1 MLRDFA
7 NRLETRIIFTSRSL
21 INIVYPV
28 AQRFGS
34 LLGSNP
40 ELRPLVSRA
49 QALSTLQRQFANA
62 APPYLA
68 QSCTV
73 LGLQFGTLTIA
84 SANPTVAAKLRQ
96 LAPEL
101 VVLLQNKGCEVSGIR
116 VKVQV
121 GYAPAPRRQ
130 QPRELSSTARNALGR
145 FSESLENSPLK
156 LALKKLAKT
165 KEQ

>member
-7 NRLETRIIFTSRSL
+7 NRLETRIIFTSRPL
-21 INIVYPV
+21 IYIIDLV

-49 QALSTLQRQFANA
+49 YALSALQRHFIKA

-73 LGLQFGTLTIA
+73 LGLQFGTLTVA
-84 SANPTVAAKLRQ
+84 AANATVAAKLRQ

-101 VVLLQNKGCEVSGIR
+101 VVLLQNRGCEVNGIR

-121 GYAPAPRRQ
+121 GYAPAQPLQR
-130 QPRELSSTARNALGR
+130 PRELSGTARNALNN
-145 FSESLENSPLK
+145 FSDSLNESPLK
-156 LALKKLAKT
+156 QALQRISRKAG
-165 KEQ
+165 